1 MSAPSSQEPDC
12 GRLPDAA
19 AYALGALDA
28 AEAQAFAAHL
38 ATCAACAA
46 ELAALAPVAEALA
59 HGVPGASA
67 PTSLRGRIMAAVYR
81 DDPPPTDAASADA
94 AAAVLTSEHA
104 PGENRAREVSARAP
118 ARRFSR
124 RRLLPALAT
133 TLALGVGLLI
143 GAFAINAGSSTTTR
157 TQVIRASVAFPGH
170 SFNADLHKVGNHLQL
185 VVEGMP
191 APPPGRI
198 YEVWLE
204 HGSAAPLPT
213 DTLFSVTKTGD
224 GAVGVPGN
232 LEGVSAVLVTDEPL
246 GGSLKPTRN
255 PVIVAKF

>member
-59 HGVPGASA
+59 HGVPLESA
-67 PTSLRGRIMAAVYR
+67 PTSLQGRIMAAVYR
-81 DDPPPTDAASADA
+81 DDPPPADAASADA

-104 PGENRAREVSARAP
+104 RGEDGAHGAGVRAP
-118 ARRFSR
+118 AGRFSR

-143 GAFAINAGSSTTTR
+143 GAFAINAGSSTTR

-170 SFNADLHKVGNHLQL
+170 PFNADLHKVGNHLQL

-198 YEVWLE
+198 YEIWLE